1 MALSVKDVRFTTR
14 RDGNADPLLYPRLL
28 KDRAILTSID
38 VARQYFETML
48 GEERRSLDPEA
59 LVHFLGD
66 YKVARGMVASL
77 GRTYRYRAPTVE
89 EVVTRTAWRRLQRA
103 GLEGPGA
110 LRVLL
115 WDAANADRAGFL
127 DGERRTEVFG
137 GLEGKYG
144 LRAGQLDRL
153 VALDAPEH
161 AILTRLGQPPT
172 AADVL
177 AEYRRGAVA
186 ALLAHAERVELSLG
200 RGAVGQLERIGVL
213 AGIERVD
220 VDLVAEAGYGRLAV
234 RGRPDAF
241 GSWARQG
248 RRVARFV
255 ARLLERLGEHV
266 EDGTA
271 TIMVRGRRARLRL
284 TGETLASLLP
294 GPERTSRPADGW
306 DVFDGWDDASVGA
319 GIGPGQSS
327 IPGWLVRRDP
337 EPRAWAS
344 GMLVPDLLVRPLGG
358 QHARL
363 APPLNR
369 QGRASALVSGQ
380 VPAPSRLDLSAG
392 ALVCLVRTTAQAN
405 RLAAMLPT
413 LRGGEPLLFAGP
425 GPLVEPLREQGGWT
439 VELDEPALAPIA
451 AVIAARALADAPLDA
466 EDSAVSRRR
475 RRVA

>member
-28 KDRAILTSID
+28 KDRAILASID

-48 GEERRSLDPEA
+48 GEERRALDPEA
-59 LVHFLGD
+59 LVHFFGD

-77 GRTYRYRAPTVE
+77 GRTYRYRAPRVE
-89 EVVTRTAWRRLQRA
+89 EVVSRTAWRRLQRA
-103 GLEGPGA
+103 GLDEPGA

-115 WDAANADRAGFL
+115 WDAANADRSGFL
-127 DGERRTEVFG
+127 DGQRRLDVFG
-137 GLEGKYG
+137 GLEGKYA

-153 VALDAPEH
+153 VALDAPEY
-161 AILTRLGQPPT
+161 AILTRLGHPPT

-186 ALLAHAERVELSLG
+186 ALLAHAERVELTLG
-200 RGAVGQLERIGVL
+200 RGAVGQLERIGAL
-213 AGIERVD
+213 AEIERVD
-220 VDLVAEAGYGRLAV
+220 LDLVAEAGFARVAV

-255 ARLLERLGEHV
+255 ARLLERLGQHV

-271 TIMVRGRRARLRL
+271 TLMVRGRRARLRL
-284 TGETLASLLP
+284 SGETLGSLLP
-294 GPERTSRPADGW
+294 GPDRAPRPADGW
-306 DVFDGWDDASVGA
+306 DVAEGWDDATVAA
-319 GIGPGQSS
+319 GIGPGQASVS
-327 IPGWLVRRDP
+327 GWLVRRDP

-344 GMLVPDLLVRPLGG
+344 GMLVPDLLIRP
-358 QHARL
+358 AR
-363 APPLNR
+363 
-369 QGRASALVSGQ
+369 GRAGG
-380 VPAPSRLDLSAG
+380 PAAGLDGRGGVFFSPTRLDLSAG
-392 ALVCLVRTTAQAN
+392 VLVCLVRTDAQAQ
-405 RLAAMLPT
+405 RLADMLPA

-425 GPLVEPLREQGGWT
+425 GSLVEPLRDRGGWT
-439 VELDEPALAPIA
+439 VELEQPALAPIV
-451 AVIAARALADAPLDA
+451 AVIATRALSDGPLDA
-466 EDSAVSRRR
+466 EEPAAARRR